1 MAKGNWK
8 PSVIKPKTRC
18 RICGRVIKEDKV
30 FIDGIFPAHG
40 GCAIHNRREDTRT
53 FTPRK
58 TIIEEFEEEYFEKE
72 KPPRKTEI
80 ELTDSVSIFVD

>member
-1 MAKGNWK
+1 MAKGNWN

-40 GCAIHNRREDTRT
+40 GCAIFRKREYTRV
-53 FTPRK
+53 FVPRK
-58 TIIEEFEEEYFEKE
+58 TIIEESESE
-72 KPPRKTEI
+72 
-80 ELTDSVSIFVD
+80 VSR